1 MRKLFTFAFTLLAFA
16 ANAQQVDG
24 DFDQE
29 WSPCKPWDSAGNTT
43 EKGTQPANWIISNVC
58 GINGLGATQVGEML
72 TTGQGDADPNYSV
85 KLTNTANP
93 FMATEIV
100 PAYISLGTTWA
111 TAVSMPFPVH
121 DADGGT
127 FGGLDFSYQPDS
139 IKLYYTRAHGTANA
153 TEKASVIAYLW
164 KGTYTQAGVPGNTAL
179 MENTVKTV
187 DMVDRD
193 RNILGIETT
202 TGGEV
207 SQTEGAECIAKVE
220 YYIEG
225 DQEEWTELTIPFEYM
240 SESAPQ
246 KLNIIISANDYFA
259 DRASIGVDN
268 ELCVDNVSLV
278 YNSELAS
285 LTYDGQDVFVAG
297 QTAYDLSDKAYDET
311 KLTCTSNGR
320 AATIEKK
327 SYDEATGVLT
337 ITVKGDDWSEENKNE
352 HVYTIQFKTAV
363 TTNYTN
369 GLAVSING
377 QTTAP
382 QETTIQL
389 IAQTDGTYSFAL
401 KNFCLGTMGVGNI
414 QLDNLT
420 LENGKISTSQGIQ
433 ITDGDDPNITSWMGP
448 TLTAMSGGSIPVELE
463 ATVDEARNMMTA
475 KIAINMAV
483 LQQMINVTFAPSLT
497 VNSET
502 SIADGLSGLYNVTLN
517 RTFAAGWNTVCLPF
531 ATTVAT
537 LGAEQAQAFTGYSN
551 NVLNFKKVA
560 DGTLEANTP
569 YLIYFEKET
578 EVPTYGAAENFEAQ
592 TVAHGKVSF
601 TGNYTARKNMEG
613 LYGVADQNGSQYI
626 MMGGAN
632 STLGSTSAYFT
643 VAGAQA
649 NAMRIQLEGGATAI
663 DKVTSDGET
672 FDVYTLGG
680 VKVRENAT
688 GLNGLQKGIYIV
700 NGKKVVVK

>member
-93 FMATEIV
+93 FRTTEIV

-111 TAVSMPFPVH
+111 TAVSIPFPVH

-297 QTAYDLSDKAYDET
+297 QTAFRVDAYYDEA
-311 KLTCTSNGR
+311 KLECTSNGR
-320 AATIEKK
+320 GASIET
-327 SYDEATGVLT
+327 SYNEITGKLT
-337 ITVKGDDWSEENKNE
+337 ITVKGDDWSEDSLNQ
-352 HVYTIQFKTAV
+352 HVYTVQFKTV
-363 TTNYTN
+363 TEYTN
-369 GLAVSING
+369 SLLVGLDAAGNISY
-377 QTTAP
+377 TAP
-382 QETTIQL
+382 TEQTIQL
-389 IAQTDGTYSFAL
+389 IKEVDGSYSFFLADFSFSGANVGDIKMTNL
-401 KNFCLGTMGVGNI
+401 KRTENGNEVIYEQTQTLNLSLGPIPLIVTATLKATEKDGQLTATIDIPDAMASLGTSGVN
-414 QLDNLT
+414 
-420 LENGKISTSQGIQ
+420 
-433 ITDGDDPNITSWMGP
+433 
-448 TLTAMSGGSIPVELE
+448 VY
-463 ATVDEARNMMTA
+463 
-475 KIAINMAV
+475 
-483 LQQMINVTFAPSLT
+483 VTFAPALA

-502 SIADGLSGLYNVTLN
+502 SIADDLSGLHNVTMT
-517 RTFAAGWNTVCLPF
+517 RSFPAGWSTICLPF
-531 ATTVAT
+531 ETTVAA
-537 LGAEQAQAFTGYSN
+537 LGATQAQEFTAFAD
-551 NVLNFKKVA
+551 NVLTFDKVNNGNLA
-560 DGTLEANTP
+560 ANTP
-569 YLIYFEKET
+569 YLIYFEEAKDLS
-578 EVPTYGAAENFEAQ
+578 AAPIYMPVEIESSTPGVVN
-592 TVAHGKVSF
+592 HGDVTF
-601 TGNYTARKNMEG
+601 TGNYTADKKMEG
-613 LYGVADQNGSQYI
+613 LYGVADKDGSQYI

-643 VAGAQA
+643 VAVAQT

-663 DKVTSDGET
+663 DKVTTDGET